1 MSELRSFYYPHPVHP
16 GELISL
22 AGSDLHHL
30 RDVFRLGTD
39 ENVDI
44 ITYSGRY
51 LAKIIQLT
59 KNGSELLIQSEICK
73 KESKYRLIL
82 WQSMIKSSKMDEV
95 MDKATEMG
103 VSEIVPLVTER
114 SAPLLQPKAE
124 NEGRIQRWQRIIITA
139 AKQARR
145 DFVPIVSPPVSLV
158 SLLPTL
164 ADTDELRLFF
174 WECAEQRDLS
184 EYLRSKPQS
193 HHIILLIGPEG
204 GFSQEEACVI
214 LQKGF
219 MPASLGPTIL
229 RAENAGFFALGLVQ
243 YLLSQFNP

>member
-22 AGSDLHHL
+22 EGSDLHHL
-30 RDVFRLGTD
+30 RDVLRLGPD
-39 ENVDI
+39 ENVEL

-51 LAKIIQLT
+51 QAKIIQLK
-59 KNGSELLIQSEICK
+59 KNGSELLIQSEISK

-82 WQSMIKSSKMDEV
+82 WQSIIKSGKMDEV

-103 VSEIVPLVTER
+103 VSEIVPLITER
-114 SAPLLQPKAE
+114 SAPMLQPKAE
-124 NEGRIQRWQRIIITA
+124 NKSRIQRWQRIVITA
-139 AKQARR
+139 AKQSRR
-145 DFVPIVSPPVSLV
+145 DFVPIVSSPVPLV
-158 SLLPTL
+158 SLLHTL
-164 ADTDELRLFF
+164 TDTDELRIFF

-184 EYLRSKPQS
+184 EYLRSKPKS
-193 HHIILLIGPEG
+193 HNIILLIGPEG
-204 GFSQEEACVI
+204 GFSQEEASAI

-219 MPASLGPTIL
+219 MTASLGPTIL

-243 YLLSQFNP
+243 YLVSQFNP

>member
-1 MSELRSFYYPHPVHP
+1 MSELRSFYYPHAVHP

-22 AGSDLHHL
+22 EGSDFHHL
-30 RDVFRLGTD
+30 RDVLRLGPD

-51 LAKIIQLT
+51 LAKIIQLK
-59 KNGSELLIQSEICK
+59 KNSSELIIQSEISQ

-82 WQSMIKSSKMDEV
+82 WQSLIKSSKMDEV

-103 VSEIVPLVTER
+103 VSEIVPLITER

-124 NEGRIQRWQRIIITA
+124 NESRIQRWQRIIITA

-145 DFVPIVSPPVSLV
+145 DFVPIVSPPVPLV
-158 SLLPTL
+158 SLLCSL
-164 ADTDELRLFF
+164 ADADELRLFF

-193 HHIILLIGPEG
+193 HSIILLIGPEG
-204 GFSQEEACVI
+204 GFSQEEASAI

-243 YLLSQFNP
+243 YLVSQFNP